1 MFVLRKW
8 KHTYALWYLYVVFQ
22 PILMEQGH
30 YAVDRVILNFNL
42 FLFVFKNLRTLFC
55 KKYHWSCCHSEFALI
70 ALNNRSKW
78 PSCKAIKRLLFKFAS
93 IEFEWMRYVSL
104 FSIIVC
110 IFNLII
116 IIANKRPFCAL
127 QFIQK
132 KKRKNA
138 NIEHHID
145 WERKRNDIFSPNH
158 YTQQHTIWITKK
170 TLFIVYLKE
179 KEDEAILF
187 IFSDFSLECIFCTQI
202 THTSTT
208 HNRNCI
214 FFSFVSQ
221 QQCVLIWLSLEYG
234 NAFFYSF
241 AIGFWFITCM
251 YYVVATVCCFF
262 AIYRPFTV
270 LIFRFLAISFIVFR
284 MHITIYLLLHKSF
297 FFFLVTAFIHNNNFF
312 SSISSRLISYEPFTL
327 Y

>member
-1 MFVLRKW
+1 MFPCFLLLYAYLIWLLLLRINV
-8 KHTYALWYLYVVFQ
+8 HSV
-22 PILMEQGH
+22 
-30 YAVDRVILNFNL
+30 RFNS
-42 FLFVFKNLRTLFC
+42 F
-55 KKYHWSCCHSEFALI
+55 
-70 ALNNRSKW
+70 
-78 PSCKAIKRLLFKFAS
+78 
-93 IEFEWMRYVSL
+93 
-104 FSIIVC
+104 
-110 IFNLII
+110 
-116 IIANKRPFCAL
+116 
-127 QFIQK
+127 K

-297 FFFLVTAFIHNNNFF
+297 FSSLLPHLFIITIF
-312 SSISSRLISYEPFTL
+312 SLLFRRGWFRMSRSHYIR
-327 Y
+327 

>member
-132 KKRKNA
+132 KKKKCQYWTPHRLRKKK
-138 NIEHHID
+138 
-145 WERKRNDIFSPNH
+145 KRHFFTESL
-158 YTQQHTIWITKK
+158 HT
-170 TLFIVYLKE
+170 
-179 KEDEAILF
+179 
-187 IFSDFSLECIFCTQI
+187 
-202 THTSTT
+202 TT
-208 HNRNCI
+208 HNLNNEKNIVYCLFKRKRRRSNSVY
-214 FFSFVSQ
+214 F
-221 QQCVLIWLSLEYG
+221 
-234 NAFFYSF
+234 
-241 AIGFWFITCM
+241 FWF
-251 YYVVATVCCFF
+251 
-262 AIYRPFTV
+262 FTW
-270 LIFRFLAISFIVFR
+270 
-284 MHITIYLLLHKSF
+284 MHILYTNHTYVHHTQSKLYF
-297 FFFLVTAFIHNNNFF
+297 FFVRFATTMRFDLTIAWV
-312 SSISSRLISYEPFTL
+312 R
-327 Y
+327 